1 MKEELF
7 EVLLQLLRETP
18 DVINNFRR
26 WWNEYYNYRRLY
38 SNDKDVKT
46 IKADKDIVFSQF
58 DILEE
63 RIANII
69 KIAEKLK
76 GVDSDE
82 D

>member
-26 WWNEYYNYRRLY
+26 WWNEYYNYRRHY
-38 SNDKDVKT
+38 SNDKDVRT

-69 KIAEKLK
+69 KIAEKL
-76 GVDSDE
+76 GE